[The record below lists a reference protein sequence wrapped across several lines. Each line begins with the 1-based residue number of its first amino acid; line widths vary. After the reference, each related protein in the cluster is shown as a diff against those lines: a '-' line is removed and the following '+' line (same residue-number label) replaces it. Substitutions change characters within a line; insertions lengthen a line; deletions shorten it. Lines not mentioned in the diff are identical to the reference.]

1 MPIVNHSVEQFI
13 MLLASKEPAPGGGSA
28 SALLGAIGSALSSM
42 VVNLTLGK
50 EKFKA
55 QEEIL
60 HEILKE
66 AENLQKEFLSL
77 IEEDTTA
84 FNKVSRAYK
93 MPKETEEQ
101 KEARR
106 EALERALKDASLV
119 PLSIME
125 KALSVLRLLEKCLGN
140 TNPNVVSDI
149 GVSAL
154 CLKSAIQGS
163 WLNVIINLKYIK
175 DESFNKEIR
184 EKAEN
189 LLLEGIK
196 IADYI
201 YNQVEQSLIK

>member
-1 MPIVNHSVEQFI
+1 MPIINHSVEQFI

-42 VVNLTLGK
+42 VINLTIGK
-50 EKFKA
+50 EKFKD
-55 QEEIL
+55 QEEFL
-60 HEILKE
+60 LEILKE
-66 AENLQKEFLSL
+66 SENLQKEFLNL

-93 MPKETEEQ
+93 MPKDTEEQ

-106 EALERALKDASLV
+106 EALEKALKDATLV

-125 KALSVLRLLEKCLGN
+125 KGLSFLKLLEKCVGK

-154 CLKSAIQGS
+154 CMKSAIQGG
-163 WLNVIINLKYIK
+163 WLNIIINLKYIK
-175 DESFNKEIR
+175 DEDFTREIK
-184 EKAEN
+184 EKAKN

-196 IADYI
+196 IADQI
-201 YNQVEQSLIK
+201 YNQVEQFLIK

>member
-1 MPIVNHSVEQFI
+1 MPIINHSVEQFI

-42 VVNLTLGK
+42 VINLTMGK
-50 EKFKA
+50 EKFKD
-55 QEEIL
+55 QEEFL
-60 HEILKE
+60 LEILKE
-66 AENLQKEFLSL
+66 SENLQKEFLNL

-93 MPKETEEQ
+93 MPKDTEEQ

-106 EALERALKDASLV
+106 EALEKALKDATLV

-125 KALSVLRLLEKCLGN
+125 KGLSFLKLLEKCVGK

-154 CLKSAIQGS
+154 CMKSAIQGG

-175 DESFNKEIR
+175 DEDFTREIK
-184 EKAEN
+184 EKAKN

-196 IADYI
+196 IADQI
-201 YNQVEQSLIK
+201 YNQVEQFLIK